1 MAHLCAITPINKVL
15 QKVVRMLTRLLF
27 PILVAV
33 LIGCGTNSSTPSGA
47 VKVQVQLNWF
57 PESEFGGLYEAQ
69 QQGLFRNT
77 GLEVELLKGG
87 PSVPAPQMVASGQV
101 DFAIVSGPQLLA
113 LRSQGAKVT
122 GIFATF
128 QQNPRGVVVPADSKY
143 PNLEALW
150 KSSATVMGE
159 SGLEFIQWLN
169 RDYGGKNLSFV
180 PYSGSLAPF
189 IAKKV
194 DAMQCFATAEP
205 VQLTLDNV
213 PNKVFLV
220 AETGYN
226 PYVTVI
232 AVNDDF
238 LEKNPRLVA
247 DFTSAL
253 RRGWEAYLKSPDK
266 TNQHMHKLNPDMTLE
281 VLSKSSAM
289 LPDFVESNETRQK
302 AIGWM
307 TKSRWS
313 TLEKQLVEM
322 GQLDSEAAAKVGTPF
337 FNPPLVDQ
345 Q

>member
-1 MAHLCAITPINKVL
+1 MLSRFLC
-15 QKVVRMLTRLLF
+15 LF
-27 PILVAV
+27 LVAV
-33 LIGCGTNSSTPSGA
+33 LLGCGANPPSKTGDS
-47 VKVQVQLNWF
+47 KVQVQLNWF

-69 QQGLFRNT
+69 QQGLFQNA

-101 DFAIVSGPQLLA
+101 DFAIVSGSQLLA

-128 QQNPRGVVVPADSKY
+128 QRNPRGVAVPADSKY
-143 PNLEALW
+143 QNLEALW

-159 SGLEFIQWLN
+159 SGLEFIKWLN
-169 RDYGGKNLSFV
+169 QDYGGKGLSFV

-220 AETGYN
+220 ADTGYN

-232 AVNDDF
+232 AVNDDY
-238 LEKNPRLVA
+238 LEKNPQLVN

-253 RRGWEAYLKSPDK
+253 RRGWDAYLKAPSK
-266 TNQHMHKLNPDMTLE
+266 TNQHMHELNPDMTLE

-289 LPDFVESNETRQK
+289 LPDFVESDETRQN

-307 TKSRWS
+307 TKARWG
-313 TLEKQLVEM
+313 TLEKQLVDL
-322 GQLDSEAAAKVGTPF
+322 GQLDSESAAKIGTPF
-337 FNPPLVDQ
+337 FNPPLAGHE
-345 Q
+345 